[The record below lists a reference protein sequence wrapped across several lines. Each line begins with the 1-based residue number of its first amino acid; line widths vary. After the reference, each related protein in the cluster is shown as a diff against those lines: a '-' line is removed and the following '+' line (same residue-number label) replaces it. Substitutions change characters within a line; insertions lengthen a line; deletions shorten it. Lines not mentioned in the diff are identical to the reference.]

1 MVFIIIMII
10 TLIIINHISPWLNP
24 YVTIITTIHPN
35 FGCHYPPFRHKL
47 IDSVASGTSC
57 AAASKLLKASKCW
70 KALAVACVG
79 VCTYVMCIYIYI
91 CIYIYMYTYYIYIY
105 IYIYIYLMYVY
116 IILYNTCVC
125 VYTLTNMYVYLSNVY
140 IHSVCNSVYYP
151 ISLSFSCLN
160 TSLHLGKSRSAQPS
174 TGPGLRLPWD
184 RQQALGITLSPG

>member
-1 MVFIIIMII
+1 MIKPI
-10 TLIIINHISPWLNP
+10 CHHYHHYSSQFWMPLSTVSPQADRLRRLRHQLCSCLQATESLE
-24 YVTIITTIHPN
+24 VLKGARSCMC
-35 FGCHYPPFRHKL
+35 GC
-47 IDSVASGTSC
+47 
-57 AAASKLLKASKCW
+57 
-70 KALAVACVG
+70 
-79 VCTYVMCIYIYI
+79 MYICNV

-105 IYIYIYLMYVY
+105 IHIYIYLMYVY